1 MYVWG
6 CVALGKVGQVKSER
20 CPLREMTWIT
30 LDPHYTLHTRA
41 PSTQLGNPSLSLA
54 RAPQNPDRL

>member
-1 MYVWG
+1 MGVELG
-6 CVALGKVGQVKSER
+6 VCVALAKVGQVKSER
-20 CPLREMTWIT
+20 CPLRKMTWIT
-30 LDPHYTLHTRA
+30 LYPHTHTRA